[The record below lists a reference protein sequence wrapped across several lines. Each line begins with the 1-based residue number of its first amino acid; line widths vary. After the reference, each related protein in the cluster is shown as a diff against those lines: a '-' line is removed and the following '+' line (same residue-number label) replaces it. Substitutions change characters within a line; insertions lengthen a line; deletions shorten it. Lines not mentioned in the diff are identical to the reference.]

1 MKKLMLAIGL
11 LAAAPLVFTACSSTS
26 HIVNGVQLNG
36 NYRVS
41 DVRVTGVDTRSTTHT
56 ETYNDAGN
64 TSATILTKVKLE
76 TTVFDDVTPNCF
88 IGSEWVLPHNGNGTY
103 TIPQNGDCY
112 AGQRQIVWSVR
123 TDANGQKIFQLKI
136 LNGQKARKTAFRPTR
151 KIPRFQDSYCSTKT
165 AYGSILPSCRRKRRW
180 YLSFSIP
187 IAAIAS
193 TRPKNWR
200 RIWTS

>member
-1 MKKLMLAIGL
+1 MKKTTFAICLLMLPSLI
-11 LAAAPLVFTACSSTS
+11 FTACSSTS
-26 HIVNGVQLNG
+26 HIVSGVQLNG

-41 DVRVTGVDTRSTTHT
+41 DVRVTGVNTASTTHK

-103 TIPQNGDCY
+103 TIQNNGDCY

-123 TDANGQKIFQLKI
+123 TDQSGQKIFQLKI
-136 LNGQKARKTAFRPTR
+136 LNGQKAKTVTEGYILDITNTSQSGFTLMSPVTV
-151 KIPRFQDSYCSTKT
+151 DGKT
-165 AYGSILPSCRRKRRW
+165 AYV
-180 YLSFSIP
+180 YYDF
-187 IAAIAS
+187 
-193 TRPKNWR
+193 TRE
-200 RIWTS
+200 